1 VYLAIEGN
9 TLGEYNTIRNLAD
22 RAVNSALTKINDNDR
37 KLKILEILP
46 QKNLLEYS
54 DPSELS
60 RQSKEANAVLSDDSI
75 TVEKLGSRQRHHFL
89 EPRENMKYD
98 LPESVWKSVEEFSFQ
113 KSTARKEQSE
123 GTYITDIIMHLLQ
136 ASLEDMSN
144 GELSYAELSLIICNN
159 TKRSDDEIKL
169 WRETLDG
176 IDTLNKLVDFSG
188 IL

>member
-1 VYLAIEGN
+1 MQSGYKSI
-9 TLGEYNTIRNLAD
+9 LG
-22 RAVNSALTKINDNDR
+22 
-37 KLKILEILP
+37 LK
-46 QKNLLEYS
+46 KNLLEYS

-144 GELSYAELSLIICNN
+144 G
-159 TKRSDDEIKL
+159 
-169 WRETLDG
+169 
-176 IDTLNKLVDFSG
+176 
-188 IL
+188 